1 MKFRGK
7 WALLTLVLCLAV
19 AGGAWAAMER
29 AEMINGTHWTK
40 WSQEDKLVYVR
51 GLTNWADF
59 ITEAQAQRGKTSEY
73 CMSKVVVDALKT
85 KTLGQIVADVDAYYR
100 DNPGKMGNSV
110 IEAILRGSTNICKT
124 EPGACKTEPGGKE
137 MKK

>member
-1 MKFRGK
+1 MVSAASAKKFT
-7 WALLTLVLCLAV
+7 LLVLAFALVLAT
-19 AGGAWAAMER
+19 GALAAMER

-59 ITEAQAQRGKTSEY
+59 ITEAQGQRGKTSEY
-73 CMSKVVVDALKT
+73 CMSKVFVDALKT
-85 KTLGQIVADVDAYYR
+85 KTLGQIATDVDTYYR
-100 DNPGKMGNSV
+100 DNPGKVNDSV
-110 IEAILRGSTNICKT
+110 IEAILRGSTDICKT
-124 EPGACKTEPGGKE
+124 GPGAKE

>member
-1 MKFRGK
+1 MALTKKFTFL
-7 WALLTLVLCLAV
+7 ALILALGLVLVTGPLA
-19 AGGAWAAMER
+19 AAER
-29 AEMINGTHWTK
+29 AAMINGTHWTK

-73 CMSKVVVDALKT
+73 CMSKVFVDALRT

-100 DNPGKMGNSV
+100 DNPGKLDNSV
-110 IEAILRGSTNICKT
+110 IEAILRGSTDICKT
-124 EPGACKTEPGGKE
+124 APGAREGK
-137 MKK
+137 K